1 MGLRRRSCIMAETS
15 IFISKATKRNW
26 DKLKNGGDD
35 RLMRRANKSR
45 SQKTIVPD
53 GYVMAGSLPRF
64 VEDLRQQHHS
74 VNDLIFSLCAMK
86 IEHNKVNEVNAK
98 RFFEEYS
105 CYHRIE
111 IEVPRQILKNRHDDW
126 IGFVYQ
132 SLMSEGHRILT
143 GLYYTT
149 PAIVDEMLSDVQMT
163 VSQRFLDPC
172 CGSGIFLMKVNG
184 AQPEQLYGIDNDPLA
199 VMIAKA
205 NLIVK
210 FNESAVYPQIYQLD
224 FLLHAASALAGLK
237 FDYIVT
243 NPPWGS
249 EKRKHHNSDVI
260 SSNEQ
265 STLFFTESY
274 KFLNDNGI
282 LHFLMPTS
290 VLKIKVHADFRRF
303 IAETTSL
310 DTIKCYH
317 ERFKGVFT
325 NFIGLKVRNKAVGE
339 KQTYLVK
346 TVHNE
351 VIRKTW
357 QVQDDGFYA
366 IPLLDDRTEAIL
378 NKAERMRHD
387 DLSHSQWALGI
398 ITGNNA
404 KVLKDRPRKGMEP
417 ILTGKDITKYGL
429 KKASRYI
436 KYNRADFQQC
446 AKDEFYRAKEKLVY
460 KFVSN
465 SLCFTYDDKQRL
477 FLNSANILI
486 PDIDGMSAKT
496 VLAFLN
502 SSLFN
507 FLYVKR
513 FNDLKILKGNLSTL
527 PFPEITAEQDE
538 QLTALVDRALR
549 GGNNAIEEIDSLIF
563 ALYDFNIEEINL
575 INKQAPERPLNL
587 SKGVE
592 GPL

>member
-1 MGLRRRSCIMAETS
+1 MTETP

-26 DKLKNGGDD
+26 DKLKNSGDD

-53 GYVMAGSLPRF
+53 DYVMAGSLPRF
-64 VEDLRQQHHS
+64 VEELRQQHYPI
-74 VNDLIFSLCAMK
+74 NDLIFSLCAMK
-86 IEHNKVNEVNAK
+86 IEHNKVNEANAK
-98 RFFEEYS
+98 RFFEEYAG
-105 CYHRIE
+105 YHRIDLD
-111 IEVPRQILKNRHDDW
+111 VPRQILKNRFDDW

-132 SLMSEGHRILT
+132 SLMAEGHRILT
-143 GLYYTT
+143 GLYYTS
-149 PAIVDEMLSDVQMT
+149 PAIVEDMLADVQMT
-163 VSQRFLDPC
+163 INQRFLDPC
-172 CGSGIFLMKVNG
+172 CGSGIFLMKVG
-184 AQPEQLYGIDNDPLA
+184 TARPEQLYGIDNDPLA

-205 NLIVK
+205 NLMVK
-210 FNESAVYPQIYQLD
+210 FNESTVYPQIYQLD

-249 EKRKHHNSDVI
+249 EKRKRHHSDII

-265 STLFFTESY
+265 ATLFFTESF

-282 LHFLMPTS
+282 LHFLLPTS

-303 IAETTSL
+303 IAENTCL
-310 DTIKCYH
+310 DTIRCYH

-325 NFIGLKVRNKAVGE
+325 DFLSMKVRNKAVDG
-339 KQTYLVK
+339 KQSYIVRTA
-346 TVHNE
+346 HNE

-357 QVQDDGFYA
+357 QVQDDGFCA
-366 IPLLDDRTEAIL
+366 IPLLNDRTEAIL
-378 NKAERMRHD
+378 EKAERMRHD

-404 KVLKDRPRKGMEP
+404 KVLKERPRKGLEP
-417 ILTGKDITKYGL
+417 IFTGKDINKYGL

-436 KYNRADFQQC
+436 KYNRVDFQQC

-460 KFVSN
+460 KFVSS
-465 SLCFTYDDKQRL
+465 SLCFTYDNKQRL

-486 PDIDGMSAKT
+486 PEVDGMSIKT

-502 SSLFN
+502 SALFN
-507 FLYVKR
+507 FLYAKR
-513 FNDLKILKGNLSTL
+513 FNDIKILKGNLSAL
-527 PFPEITAEQDE
+527 PFPKINAEQD
-538 QLTALVDRALR
+538 QHFTTLVDRALH
-549 GGNNAIEEIDSLIF
+549 GDTGAQTEIDDLIF
-563 ALYDFNIEEINL
+563 ALYQLDTEEIAL
-575 INKQAPERPLNL
+575 ITQE
-587 SKGVE
+587 
-592 GPL
+592 